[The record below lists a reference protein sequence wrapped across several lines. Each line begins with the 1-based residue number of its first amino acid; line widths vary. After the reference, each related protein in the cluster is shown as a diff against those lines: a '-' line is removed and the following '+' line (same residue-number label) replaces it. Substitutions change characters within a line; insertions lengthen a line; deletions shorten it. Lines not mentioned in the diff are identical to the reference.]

1 MITMYHDMT
10 NLIVANNHFAFISTS
25 KSPHPPSDSSVD
37 SLKLPQS
44 NVKAHLGPTISK
56 TKNDSPCHLKKVYN
70 PSLLSILQN
79 HSGQKTIDPLL
90 TNQ

>member
-56 TKNDSPCHLKKVYN
+56 PKMTHLVTSKRYIIP
-70 PSLLSILQN
+70 PSSQFFKTTVGRKQLILC
-79 HSGQKTIDPLL
+79 
-90 TNQ
+90 